1 MSSNRITHPDLLLL
15 QHREIETRALA
26 RQDSFD
32 DVGAAESDAE
42 LITRHAR
49 LGRHHHGE
57 PTRNLSPT
65 FNSVSKS
72 PLVVKVLAEHARG

>member
-32 DVGAAESDAE
+32 DVRAAESDAE
-42 LITRHAR
+42 LITRQRGSVAITMASRREICHRR
-49 LGRHHHGE
+49 LT
-57 PTRNLSPT
+57 P
-65 FNSVSKS
+65 FQ
-72 PLVVKVLAEHARG
+72 KVPRL